1 MEAARSTVATSVKM
15 KESSPI
21 FAVISI
27 LLVLIAI
34 SMLVVLI
41 AACWKCVTGFCQQGH
56 TRRSRQANIVQL
68 CHNVLCPTSTI
79 STNIVQQAH
88 HHVGHFYH
96 PSLSARPQSKPAAS
110 SASSLLPNIVCSLIP
125 RAPSPLLQPAK
136 CRTYDRA
143 DRKLFEVRPIAFP
156 PLS

>member
-21 FAVISI
+21 FAD
-27 LLVLIAI
+27 I
-34 SMLVVLI
+34 SMLLVLI

-68 CHNVLCPTSTI
+68 CHYVLCPTSTI

-88 HHVGHFYH
+88 HHVGHF
-96 PSLSARPQSKPAAS
+96 
-110 SASSLLPNIVCSLIP
+110 
-125 RAPSPLLQPAK
+125 
-136 CRTYDRA
+136 
-143 DRKLFEVRPIAFP
+143 
-156 PLS
+156 

>member
-1 MEAARSTVATSVKM
+1 MNNNHRGLPSSHPAISRRSSQTTLVEAARSTVATSVKM

-21 FAVISI
+21 FAV
-27 LLVLIAI
+27 I

-88 HHVGHFYH
+88 HHVGHFNH
-96 PSLSARPQSKPAAS
+96 PSLSARPQCISSKLS
-110 SASSLLPNIVCSLIP
+110 VITFTKYCLLPHTTGSLP
-125 RAPSPLLQPAK
+125 PTPASK
-136 CRTYDRA
+136 MPY
-143 DRKLFEVRPIAFP
+143 I
-156 PLS
+156 